1 MKLMRGT
8 VMRHNVFAWAG
19 SLIAEL
25 SEIRIEE
32 TQPEL
37 GQTR

>member
-1 MKLMRGT
+1 MRST

-19 SLIAEL
+19 SLITEL

-32 TQPEL
+32 PQAEL